1 MSVFDDRSGVRS
13 PGTRFGSSSTLWVVF
28 GLVGF
33 GVGFGVIGGDGFK
46 VVVVEDVGATVVD
59 TFGPMIPGTG
69 LTVSGFGSTTG
80 FVSFNDVA
88 SAGEMGA
95 EGRDESARGFG
106 GVDLVVDDDVDCWGD
121 ALETGVV
128 AALIG
133 ALSMVLETMASGKE
147 GPRM

>member
-1 MSVFDDRSGVRS
+1 MWGRS
-13 PGTRFGSSSTLWVVF
+13 TRFGSSSTLWVVF

-147 GPRM
+147 GPRV